1 MKTMNPLP
9 DLNFLKEC
17 FIIDPSASSGLRWV
31 SKRPLNHFKNSA
43 NWRTWHVRYADKSCG
58 YLSLQKYFR
67 LILNNIKYPVHRII
81 FAIHNNT
88 TDFLGKQIDHIDGNA
103 LNNCPQNLRLASA
116 SQNQFNRKRQ
126 KNNATGHKN
135 ISFIKKSNRYH
146 CAIRVNG
153 KDIFVGLFDTIK
165 EAVIKRDLK
174 TKELM
179 GEYSRS

>member
-1 MKTMNPLP
+1 M
-9 DLNFLKEC
+9 
-17 FIIDPSASSGLRWV
+17 
-31 SKRPLNHFKNSA
+31 
-43 NWRTWHVRYADKSCG
+43 
-58 YLSLQKYFR
+58 QKYFR

-88 TDFLGKQIDHIDGNA
+88 TDFLDKQIDHIDGNA
-103 LNNCPQNLRLASA
+103 LNNSAGNLRLASA
-116 SQNQFNRKRQ
+116 SQNQFNRKKQ
-126 KNNATGHKN
+126 KNNATGYKN